1 SSQCKNIDEAWRVVE
16 YLLGEKVAMQI
27 TRTTGEVFPTKV
39 GIEKD
44 PWFESHPLHRTFL
57 EQNQYAVPFPPLA
70 EANKIE
76 QLFTNIV
83 EEILLTNT
91 PIENIL
97 QKYNEQIQSLL

>member
-1 SSQCKNIDEAWRVVE
+1 M
-16 YLLGEKVAMQI
+16 LL
-27 TRTTGEVFPTKV
+27 
-39 GIEKD
+39 
-44 PWFESHPLHRTFL
+44 
-57 EQNQYAVPFPPLA
+57 PFPPLA